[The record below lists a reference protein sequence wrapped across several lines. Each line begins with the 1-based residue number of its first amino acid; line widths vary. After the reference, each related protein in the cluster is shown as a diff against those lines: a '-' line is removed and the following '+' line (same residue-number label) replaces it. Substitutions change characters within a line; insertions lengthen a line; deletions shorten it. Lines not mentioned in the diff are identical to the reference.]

1 MKIPATLPITAE
13 QSRAAR
19 FQLGLTQ
26 ANVIEKSELPGHKL
40 KNFETGRFVPDMA
53 FLQSLREFYQERGI
67 EFNKTET
74 KSTEVDTPKPA
85 HGDGIVAPMQTCRF
99 VVDPALPQEQ
109 VDSIL
114 ERMDNNDTRI
124 AELMKRTLEGGFIS
138 SYSAQTETDTKEL
151 YGLMAENY
159 LLFRALQGRNILT
172 PQPEKTAPKT
182 QGDLIGGLYASVV
195 LAGQQH
201 PAEPTEEEIEQ

>member
-26 ANVIEKSELPGHKL
+26 ANVIELSELPGHKL

-53 FLQSLREFYQERGI
+53 FLQNLRAFYEERGI
-67 EFNKTET
+67 QFNDAEPTKIEAETE
-74 KSTEVDTPKPA
+74 KQK
-85 HGDGIVAPMQTCRF
+85 HGAGIVAPMQACRF
-99 VVDPALPQEQ
+99 VVDQSLPQDQ

-114 ERMDNNDTRI
+114 ERMDTNDARV
-124 AELMKRTLEGGFIS
+124 ADLMNRTLESGLLS
-138 SYSAQTETDTKEL
+138 SYSAQTVADTQEL

-159 LLFRALQGRNILT
+159 LLFRTLQGRNILT
-172 PQPEKTAPKT
+172 PPPEKAQVNT
-182 QGDLIGGLYASVV
+182 QGDLIGSLYATALLGNSQV
-195 LAGQQH
+195 
-201 PAEPTEEEIEQ
+201 EESTEEKEAA